1 MGDRS
6 DVKALEDLARQHFDA
21 KFAAREIG
29 IKNSRQAI
37 RLCANAIRSVH
48 RGEFEAAE
56 ELMQHAERTL
66 REARERMAEHPDI
79 LYAGFHADATKEYAE
94 ARLTAAVISG
104 AALPTP
110 ESIQVE
116 WAPYLNGLGEVVGE
130 LRRHLLDRL
139 RAGEV
144 EYAEVVLARMS
155 DILDLLASLDYPDG
169 MTGGLRRTTDVARAL
184 IERSRADLTTT
195 VVQERL
201 IAEIR
206 RDRD

>member
-1 MGDRS
+1 MGGLS
-6 DVKALEDLARQHFDA
+6 DIARLEDSARSHFDA
-21 KFAAREIG
+21 KFAAREVG

-37 RLCANAIRSVH
+37 RFSANAIRSIH
-48 RGEFEAAE
+48 RGEFEAATQ
-56 ELMQHAERTL
+56 LMDQAAGL
-66 REARERMAEHPDI
+66 LAEARQQLADHPDI
-79 LYAGFHADATKEYAE
+79 LYAGFYADATKEYAE
-94 ARLTAAVISG
+94 ARLTTSIIGGQTV
-104 AALPTP
+104 PDP
-110 ESIQVE
+110 ETLNVE

-144 EYAEVVLARMS
+144 DDAESILQRMS
-155 DILDLLASLDYPDG
+155 DVLDLLAGLDYPDG

-201 IAEIR
+201 IHEIR
-206 RDRD
+206 KTRD